1 MRRPARP
8 RVAMFHGGGSTSKIF
23 QMQCES
29 IEQRLASRFEL
40 VYFDAPFQSGPGK
53 GILPFFSFEEWGPY
67 LSWFTNREDGEEYP
81 DGTAGN
87 YDDEEG
93 IERIIRLMRES
104 EPGGKWVGCLGFSQG
119 TRVVAGL
126 LLWQQLR
133 KKKGVEVGENI
144 DLQFGVL
151 CMGAYS
157 PMTSTIPECKS
168 FSSNSNFPCIF
179 LFSLSANKLQ
189 YHIDM
194 VLLSA
199 LLEWDEK
206 DPSPSL
212 ARKDELIKIP
222 TLHLHGLKDA
232 FLSQARS
239 QMNDHFDPNTITC
252 VEIDYHHAM
261 PWHKSDVSLLV
272 ENIERMPFSV

>member
-67 LSWFTNREDGEEYP
+67 LSWFTNREDGEEYS

-104 EPGGKWVGCLGFSQG
+104 GPGGKWVGCLGFSQG

-133 KKKGVEVGENI
+133 KNKGVEVGENI

-157 PMTSTIPECKS
+157 PMTSTIPES
-168 FSSNSNFPCIF
+168 
-179 LFSLSANKLQ
+179 
-189 YHIDM
+189 
-194 VLLSA
+194 

-206 DPSPSL
+206 DPSRSF

-239 QMNDHFDPNTITC
+239 QMNNHFDPNTITC

-261 PWHKSDVSLLV
+261 PWHKSDISLLV